1 MSNFIEMQLEKTCN
15 VELPDNMKGAYS
27 DPLGLLYFASMVVV
41 ARNFVPLAKI
51 AVKRLSTKFR
61 NRLVHPSDESNE
73 EAAGEASDD
82 KGEEASEDKGDV
94 ADCPD
99 EESKGGLVKLAR
111 EKIGKLEKEVR
122 SRAATKV
129 NDKVN
134 DIETGFTE
142 KLDGLDEVATSN
154 YEAEMGLGVEEEDGE
169 GEEEV
174 EGGEEEGGGEEGGG
188 EEEAEEEEAEEE
200 EADEDEQ
207 EESEPVAEPDQAG
220 AVFHV
225 LVQLILAL
233 SAFVTYW
240 FDGEVNFMDI
250 NLFSTNQPAACRFMY
265 FSSIV
270 MYKPATLSMWM
281 VLMST
286 SHLCYWKRVK
296 SIPPKEQTNIHPGEN
311 KRV

>member
-1 MSNFIEMQLEKTCN
+1 MSNFIETQLEKTCK
-15 VELPDNMKGAYS
+15 VELPESMKGAYS

-51 AVKRLSTKFR
+51 AVKILSNKFR

-73 EAAGEASDD
+73 EADEEASDD

-99 EESKGGLVKLAR
+99 EESKGGLMKLAR
-111 EKIGKLEKEVR
+111 EKIGKLEKVAR

-154 YEAEMGLGVEEEDGE
+154 YEAVMGLGE
-169 GEEEV
+169 
-174 EGGEEEGGGEEGGG
+174 
-188 EEEAEEEEAEEE
+188 EEE
-200 EADEDEQ
+200 EADEEEQ

-296 SIPPKEQTNIHPGEN
+296 SMPPKEQTNIHPGEN